1 MNESWDWPGARW
13 WRVDLHAH
21 SPKSYDF
28 TRASG
33 PAGPDWKQWLSA
45 ARDAGI
51 HAIAVTDHNTAE
63 GLHHLQTAVP
73 TVVNTPVILPG
84 VELTASDGSHLLL
97 IMDPECNNQHVEE
110 QLSKLGITVD
120 KRGKRES
127 RSVNSVEQILN
138 ACGDDVLVV
147 GAHVNS
153 QAGLLEHDGQQRIG
167 ELRHPRLAAV
177 EIDPCKPVD
186 ERWLNGGMPEIGRK
200 IPKVW
205 ASDGHK
211 LCDLGRRFTW
221 VKMTR
226 PNLEGLRLALLD
238 GADSL
243 KPARRTNTDDP
254 NAHANLA
261 IESITVQ
268 DGQFIGK
275 PSQVEV
281 RFNPWLNAI
290 IGGRGTGKSTLID
303 FCRKT
308 LRREGD
314 LDGSNDAEEGSLRIL
329 FDRRMRVPAS
339 RSEEGL
345 LTDNTRINVVY
356 RKDDERFILSW
367 SQDGR
372 AQPIT
377 RMEGTLPI
385 PEDGDIRERFP
396 VRIYSQKQLFALAQ
410 DPNALLSVIDDSQD
424 VRGSELDRQLSQ
436 MESRFLSVRAAARAA
451 AEQAAELPARNAAL
465 RDFTRKLDMLQ
476 QGGHAQ
482 VLNDYRT
489 RRQQNDNW
497 EVILEA
503 SEQALRTAQQSTG
516 DLSVADL
523 DLVVTDTNDPATT
536 SLIRAHGAI
545 GKIVHDLQTNLRQS
559 VEEARKAIESVR
571 SGADAVRWQEAV
583 AASTAR
589 FHAESSQLAEAG
601 VSDPS
606 EYGDLLEHVARIQR
620 EIEELE
626 RDRERSKNLDRQ
638 ADEIL
643 SKYRELRR
651 ELSSRRMKFAEQ
663 NTSAN
668 LRVKIDAYVN
678 HGSLAGDLSEILGI
692 HSFEGDRQEVA
703 RRIQPEQNDSWD
715 WDRLDNVIGDMRRF
729 TSGKLDTWETQDGR
743 FKAAL
748 KRVPPE
754 RIDRLALYRPED
766 DVNFSFRDD
775 EHGPWKSI
783 DQGSPG
789 QQTAALL
796 AFVLSYGHEPI
807 ILDQPEDDLDN
818 SLIYELLVS
827 QLRHTKL
834 TRQVIV
840 VTHNPNIVVHGDA
853 EYVISLNTTNGQTS
867 IATNGGLQERSVR
880 DEICRVMEGGKIA
893 FETRYRRIMPLQG
906 V

>member
-1 MNESWDWPGARW
+1 MIESWDWPGARW

-21 SPKSYDF
+21 SPESYDF
-28 TRASG
+28 TSASG
-33 PAGPDWKQWLSA
+33 PADQDWEQWLSA
-45 ARDAGI
+45 ARDAGM

-73 TVVNTPVILPG
+73 TVVNAPVIFPG

-97 IMDPECNNQHVEE
+97 IMDLDCNKQHVEE

-120 KRGKRES
+120 KRGKRDS

-138 ACGDDVLVV
+138 ACGDDVLVI

-153 QAGLLEHDGQQRIG
+153 PAGLLKHGGQQGIG

-177 EIDPCKPVD
+177 DIDPCKPVD
-186 ERWLNGGMPEIGRK
+186 ERWLNGDLPEIGRK

-243 KPARRTNTDDP
+243 KPASRTDTADP
-254 NAHANLA
+254 NAHASLA

-268 DGQFIGK
+268 NGQFIGK
-275 PSQVEV
+275 PSLVEV

-314 LDGSNDAEEGSLRIL
+314 LDGSNDAEEGSLRSL

-339 RSEEGL
+339 QSEGL
-345 LTDNTRINVVY
+345 LTDNTRIDVVY
-356 RKDDERFILSW
+356 RKDDERFTLSW
-367 SQDGR
+367 SQDGK
-372 AQPIT
+372 AQPIA
-377 RMEGTLPI
+377 RMEGATSI

-424 VRGSELDRQLSQ
+424 VRGPELDRQLSQ

-451 AEQAAELPARNAAL
+451 AEQAAELPARIALL
-465 RDFTRKLDMLQ
+465 RDLQRKLAMLQ

-482 VLNDYRT
+482 VLNEYRI

-503 SEQALRTAQQSTG
+503 SEQALRTVAHSAG
-516 DLSVADL
+516 DLAAADL
-523 DLVVTDTNDPATT
+523 DLVVTDTDDPAAI
-536 SLIRAHGAI
+536 SLIRAHGAL

-559 VEEARKAIESVR
+559 VEEARLAIESVK
-571 SGADAVRWQEAV
+571 SGSDAVRWREAV

-601 VSDPS
+601 VSDPN
-606 EYGDLLEHVARIQR
+606 EYGDLLENLARVQR

-626 RDRERSKNLDRQ
+626 RDRERSEKLELD
-638 ADEIL
+638 AAVIL
-643 SKYRELRR
+643 SNYREVRR
-651 ELSSRRMKFAEQ
+651 VLSDRRSRFAEH

-668 LRVKIDAYVN
+668 LRVMIDTNAN
-678 HGSLAGDLSEILGI
+678 HASLAGDLSEILGI
-692 HSFEGDRQEVA
+692 QFFEGDRREVA
-703 RRIQPEQNDSWD
+703 RRIRPELNDSWA
-715 WDRLDNVIGDMRRF
+715 WDRLDTVIGEMRRF
-729 TSGKLDTWETQDGR
+729 TSGKLDTWATQDQR
-743 FKAAL
+743 FTAAL

-754 RIDRLALYRPED
+754 RIDRLGLYLPKD
-766 DVNFSFRDD
+766 KVNVSFRDD

-796 AFVLSYGHEPI
+796 AFVLSYGREPI

-818 SLIYELLVS
+818 SLIYELLVN
-827 QLRHTKL
+827 QLRQTKL

-853 EYVISLNTTNGQTS
+853 EYVISLNTKNGQTS
-867 IATNGGLQERSVR
+867 IAAKGGLQERSVR
-880 DEICRVMEGGKIA
+880 DEICRVMEGGEIA
-893 FETRYRRIMPLQG
+893 FETRYRRIMPLRG